1 MNCLLRLSVVV
12 AMLGVF
18 SSCQQ
23 EEGSGAT
30 EAVMAD
36 STATTEG
43 AEAVPAIPVVTLNYT
58 QREGKRL
65 YDHYCAIC
73 HGGTGQGDGFNAYNL
88 NPKPKDM
95 TQKSY
100 LDAVTDQWL
109 VEVISQGGR
118 GVKRSVLMPSYENT
132 LDRSQI
138 EAIVSYLRT
147 LAQSE

>member
-23 EEGSGAT
+23 EEGSDAMD
-30 EAVMAD
+30 AVMAD
-36 STATTEG
+36 STATTESV
-43 AEAVPAIPVVTLNYT
+43 EAVPAIPVVTLNYT
-58 QREGKRL
+58 QRKGKRL

-73 HGGTGQGDGFNAYNL
+73 HGDSGQGDGFNAYNL
-88 NPKPKDM
+88 DPKPKDM

-100 LDAVTDQWL
+100 LNAVTDQWL
-109 VEVISQGGR
+109 VEVISQGGG

-132 LDRSQI
+132 LDRSEI

-147 LAQSE
+147 LAQTE